1 MTNEELAVLIQG
13 GERDR
18 LIELWQQVRRMA
30 LKEAVRWAAYHS
42 NGVDAED
49 LEQAGFIALMRA
61 VDGFDPTAGARFST
75 WYYHFL
81 KADFERATG
90 RRTEKQQRDPLNDAA
105 SLDAPITEDSDLF
118 LGDTVSDPRAE
129 TEIADVE
136 RRLDQHRL
144 HAALETAI
152 ATLPPELQLVIRGR
166 YFRGEIVDANAHNKA
181 MRLLRAPKCFQALRA
196 YLLRS

>member
-1 MTNEELAVLIQG
+1 MTNEELAAIVQS

-42 NGVDAED
+42 NGVETDD
-49 LEQAGFIALMRA
+49 LEQAGFLALMRA
-61 VDGFDPTAGARFST
+61 VDSFDPTAGAGFST

-81 KADFERATG
+81 KTEFERATG

-105 SLDAPITEDSDLF
+105 SLDAPITEDSDLS
-118 LGDTVSDPRAE
+118 LGDAVADPYAE
-129 TEIADVE
+129 VAIEDVD

-181 MRLLRAPKCFQALRA
+181 MRLLRTPKCSQALKA
-196 YLLRS
+196 YLL